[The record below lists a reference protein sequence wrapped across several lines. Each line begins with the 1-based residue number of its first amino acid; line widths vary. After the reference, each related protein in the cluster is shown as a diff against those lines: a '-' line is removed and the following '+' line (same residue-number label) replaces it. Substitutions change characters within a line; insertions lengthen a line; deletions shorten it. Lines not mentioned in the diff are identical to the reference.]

1 MQVITIE
8 SEAYKVLMDKIIGIE
23 EYVKRTTDIFSDLEE
38 NLELTSREMM
48 DTLGVSKSTLY
59 RWRENHVI
67 VYRYD
72 ERGNA
77 LYPYKDL
84 VVAIKSG
91 SLTMQNAN
99 KSQILAKLSDFKETI
114 ITNSLWHNNPTKE
127 TP

>member
-1 MQVITIE
+1 MQVITLE
-8 SEAYKVLMDKIIGIE
+8 SEAFQVLMKKITDIE
-23 EYVKRTTDIFSDLEE
+23 QYVKRTSDLFSELEE
-38 NLELTSREMM
+38 TLELTSREVM

-59 RWRENHVI
+59 RWRDSHTVSFH
-67 VYRYD
+67 YD

-84 VVAIKSG
+84 VVFVKNG

-114 ITNSLWHNNPTKE
+114 ITNSLWHNNLTKK